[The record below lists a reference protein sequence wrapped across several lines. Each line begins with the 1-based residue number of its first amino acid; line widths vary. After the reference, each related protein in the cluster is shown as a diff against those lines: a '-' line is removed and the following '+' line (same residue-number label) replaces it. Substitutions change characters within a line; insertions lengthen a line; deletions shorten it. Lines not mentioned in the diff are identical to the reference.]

1 MQTKNKFTP
10 GPWYVSLNGKVKQ
23 KGTERIGDYVCQ
35 MPWDTPREAD
45 QMPESD
51 ASARL
56 IAAAPDMLSL
66 LSDMLGDPTSG
77 EKTNIG
83 EYWKE
88 EIKKAIAK
96 ARGE

>member
-56 IAAAPDMLSL
+56 IAAAPDMLECIIEAEAQSRKR
-66 LSDMLGDPTSG
+66 LSVKKETWLKMLAT
-77 EKTNIG
+77 
-83 EYWKE
+83 
-88 EIKKAIAK
+88 IAK

>member
-1 MQTKNKFTP
+1 MSRTKFD
-10 GPWYVSLNGKVKQ
+10 
-23 KGTERIGDYVCQ
+23 EDI
-35 MPWDTPREAD
+35 E
-45 QMPESD
+45 
-51 ASARL
+51 
-56 IAAAPDMLSL
+56 
-66 LSDMLGDPTSG
+66 DMLGDPTSG

>member
-1 MQTKNKFTP
+1 MQNKNKFTP
-10 GPWYVSLNGKVKQ
+10 GPWQQRISQ
-23 KGTERIGDYVCQ
+23 PGTMLEIVGENREYVCSLLGG
-35 MPWDTPREAD
+35 DEHKKENAN
-45 QMPESD
+45 
-51 ASARL
+51 L